1 MKKIATLLL
10 AAFPLVGIAQDIWAP
25 VKDVSLQV
33 SAGSILDF
41 SSLAPANVPI
51 TSPLIVK
58 NGQFAVANNPN
69 VPKRFLMASAG
80 FDSASGAIPSR
91 ANADAYVQQWKM
103 HGYNMVRLH
112 FVDAMLM
119 ENRVNDFDFSP
130 TQLENLYYLLAQMKK
145 AGIYYIMDVITSGNG
160 GYGNLSK
167 RWVDTKYLGKRVF
180 IDDEA
185 QAHWKKMVDKLFNSV
200 NPYTGT
206 TLLKDPA
213 LAGLI
218 LVNEGGAI
226 FTNRYGFAPTYTPVF
241 NAWLKKKYTTTTAL
255 ATAWSTEL
263 KSTETIEAANV
274 GLVSLSAGSGKRMS
288 DTLRFVTDL
297 EKSTADWMTAYLR
310 GYGYKGLVTAYDA
323 WVAAQSTASRAQ
335 FDWIDMHSYFAGAP
349 SNFTDPGSVGSQ
361 DSMLAGWGQY
371 IVDLTTSRV
380 YGKAYTVSEYGQVFW
395 NKFRRETGLAFS
407 ATAAFQEW
415 SMIAQHQG
423 AVTLS
428 YAEGSGRKDRIYPY
442 VIGPD
447 PIQRANETLA
457 ALLYLRGDVAP
468 ARNRYALKMTQA
480 MIDKS
485 TPYTNVNN
493 DVRRVSMISQVGIDY
508 EGKAANRNLYHAE
521 LIPDDYRL
529 KVLYRPSS
537 DPAQE
542 PAALDS
548 ASATLAAKAAA
559 QSPWVAPANSSNTG
573 NWDLDVFNNRVTSMR
588 TADAS
593 ATNTVATNAVA
604 ASSAAA
610 SAPYLFDRANLREN
624 VVSGIFQSDT
634 GQLNMDAP
642 RKRMIVNTPRTEGV
656 VFATPEALTISSL
669 RVNSASGPALVSV
682 SSMDGLPVA
691 QSKRM
696 LVIFATDA
704 RNTNMTFSDAN
715 ETTLKDIG
723 TGPVVIKTGVIN
735 LTLNNVNAAGLKV
748 YSNTLNGVRKDLIAS
763 TVSGNG
769 LTFTLD
775 TSKLSHGP
783 TTYFEIIKP

>member
-1 MKKIATLLL
+1 MKKIASLMLVAL
-10 AAFPLVGIAQDIWAP
+10 PLTGMAQDTWAP

-41 SSLAPANVPI
+41 SSLAPANVAI
-51 TSPLIVK
+51 TSPLVVR
-58 NGQFAVANNPN
+58 NGQFAVASNPT

-80 FDSASGAIPSR
+80 FDSASGGIPSR
-91 ANADAYVQQWKM
+91 VNADAYVQQWKM

-112 FVDAMLM
+112 FVDAILM
-119 ENRVNDFDFSP
+119 EGRTTDFDFNP
-130 TQLENLYYLLAQMKK
+130 TQLDNLYYLLAQMKK

-160 GYGNLSK
+160 GYGSITK
-167 RWVDTKYLGKRVF
+167 RWIDSKYIGKRVF
-180 IDDEA
+180 VDTEA
-185 QAHWKKMVDKLFNSV
+185 QAHWKKMVDKLFNSI
-200 NPYTGT
+200 NPYTGI

-213 LAGLI
+213 LGGLI
-218 LVNEGGAI
+218 LVNEGGTI
-226 FTNRYGFAPTYTPVF
+226 FTNRYGFAPSYAPVF
-241 NAWLKKKYTTTTAL
+241 NAWLKTKYGTTAAL
-255 ATAWSTEL
+255 KTAWSTEL
-263 KSTETIEAANV
+263 SSAETVEAANV
-274 GLVSLSAGSGKRMS
+274 GMASLSGGSSKRMS
-288 DTLRFVTDL
+288 DTLRFLTDL
-297 EKSTADWMTAYLR
+297 EKKTADWMTSYLR
-310 GYGYKGLVTAYDA
+310 GYGYQGLVTAYDA
-323 WVAAQSTASRAQ
+323 WVAAQSTASRSQ

-349 SNFTDPGSVGSQ
+349 SDFTNPGSVGSQ

-380 YGKAYTVSEYGQVFW
+380 YGKAFTVSEYGQVFW
-395 NKFRRETGLAFS
+395 NKFRRESGLAFS
-407 ATAAFQEW
+407 STAAFQEW

-442 VIGPD
+442 VVGPD
-447 PIQRANETLA
+447 PIQRANETLT

-480 MIDKS
+480 MAFDKS

-493 DVRRVSMISQVGIDY
+493 DVRRLSMISQVGIDY

-521 LIPDDYRL
+521 VIPDNYRL
-529 KVLYRPSS
+529 AVVYRPSS

-542 PAALDS
+542 PAPLEA
-548 ASATLAAKAAA
+548 APAALAAASTT
-559 QSPWVAPANSSNTG
+559 QTPWVAPANSSNTG
-573 NWDLDVFNNRVTSMR
+573 NWDVDVFNNRVTSMR
-588 TADAS
+588 
-593 ATNTVATNAVA
+593 A
-604 ASSAAA
+604 AEVTSGK
-610 SAPYLFDRANLREN
+610 APYLFDKNTLREN

-634 GQLNMDAP
+634 GQLYMDAP

-656 VFATPEALTISSL
+656 VFATPEALTIGSL

-682 SSMDGLPVA
+682 SAMDGLSVA
-691 QSKRM
+691 QSKRL

-715 ETTLKDIG
+715 ETTLKDLG
-723 TGPVVIKTGVIN
+723 TGPVVIKTGSIS
-735 LTLNNVNAAGLKV
+735 LTLSNVNAAGLKV

-763 TVSGNG
+763 TVSGG
-769 LTFTLD
+769 ALTFTLD